1 MDRWGGISILLHIN
15 NVKDQMQLQS
25 TMQYANISHSC
36 VLLID
41 FVVYFMVHFNHT
53 YLVLVAACSV
63 DFDFHH
69 YLR

>member
-36 VLLID
+36 VLLH
-41 FVVYFMVHFNHT
+41 FVYFMVHFNHT
-53 YLVLVAACSV
+53 YLVLVAAYSV
-63 DFDFHH
+63 DFDFHL